1 MANKKFL
8 FGMLILLLVFG
19 ITLIGCPTE
28 PHDCCPTE
36 PDEPAPIVPAPIVPT
51 PIIPTPTVPTYT
63 VWTDTV
69 SYSEYYDIFG
79 TLNEGTYVRTEITN
93 SVFERL
99 SFPNERKHQW
109 TEDQIYDWFIVIG
122 LGTIYAIEEKAWIT
136 TIGHGF
142 LAIRRSM
149 DSSFVYIILK

>member
-28 PHDCCPTE
+28 PDDCCPTE
-36 PDEPAPIVPAPIVPT
+36 PDEPAPIVPI
-51 PIIPTPTVPTYT
+51 PTVPTYT

-79 TLNEGTYVRTEITN
+79 TLNEGTYVCTEITN
-93 SVFERL
+93 SAFERL
-99 SFPNERKHQW
+99 SLTNEEKHQW
-109 TEDQIYDWFIVIG
+109 TEDQIYDWFIGIG
-122 LGTIYAIEEKAWIT
+122 LGTAYAAGEKKWIT

-142 LAIRRSM
+142 LAIRRSR
-149 DSSFVYIILK
+149 DRSLVYMILK